1 MLLEDKSRVLP
12 PAATVAFL
20 GVLLAVSLLFNIAL
34 FLRVQNIPDGI
45 SEYFF
50 PSSQSQQAQLLSS
63 LENSQNGKAI
73 INGKV
78 WKRIDEPIFN
88 MIFLKDDRCANC
100 IDVEPL
106 KQQLEATF
114 PTGEGRLVL
123 TSSEEGQE
131 LIQKGVSV
139 VPAVLFTKAFE
150 KTSAFANLA
159 QNGVIAPV
167 GEEYFEFRTNG
178 NKRILAQAQLPALE
192 QIDPNRLTVVAYV
205 DYLSP
210 ELTPYLSQL
219 IPNVLSRFQQKVNI
233 SFRPFV
239 NNLPSV
245 YAAEAILCGVEL
257 SKLNE
262 VRGAYI
268 EAVQGLVAGKQ
279 EVSPETMN
287 QISAKLAELTQMQGP
302 VAECY
307 NSHAKANQVTAA
319 SAEATKLG
327 INGAPAFFIGDR
339 FLAGTPA
346 VEVFLSTIEEVLKE
360 RNLATPEPTGNANE
374 TPAAA
379 AMPTEVPAAPET
391 SAAPAAPAVS
401 ATPAA

>member
-12 PAATVAFL
+12 PAATIAFL
-20 GVLLAVSLLFNIAL
+20 GILLAVSLLFNIAL

-45 SEYFF
+45 SRYFF
-50 PSSQSQQAQLLSS
+50 PSSQSQQAQMLAS

-88 MIFLKDDRCANC
+88 MVFLKDDRCANC

-114 PTGEGRLVL
+114 PTGEGRMVLV
-123 TSSEEGQE
+123 SSEEGQE

-159 QNGVIAPV
+159 QSGVLAPV

-178 NKRILAQAQLPALE
+178 NKRILAEAQLPTLE
-192 QIDPNRLTVVAYV
+192 QTDPGRLTIVAYV
-205 DYLSP
+205 DYLSQ

-219 IPNVLSRFQQKVNI
+219 IPNVLSRFQQSVNI

-245 YAAEAILCGVEL
+245 YAAEAVLCGVEL

-302 VAECY
+302 VSECY

-360 RNLATPEPTGNANE
+360 RNLATPEPTAKVEG
-374 TPAAA
+374 TPSA
-379 AMPTEVPAAPET
+379 PADE
-391 SAAPAAPAVS
+391 AAPAASAAAPATPAAS